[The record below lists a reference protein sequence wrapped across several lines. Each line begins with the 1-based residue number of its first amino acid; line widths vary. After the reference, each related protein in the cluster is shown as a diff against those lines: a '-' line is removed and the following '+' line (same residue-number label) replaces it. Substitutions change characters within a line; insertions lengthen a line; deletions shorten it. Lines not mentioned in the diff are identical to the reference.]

1 MHEALS
7 SEERA
12 DLEHHIEQAMQL
24 DAQRNQ
30 AQRIQNSLSTEVI
43 NEIPP
48 NPTFTT
54 VAAEFKK
61 KEQQIRSSG
70 LDHDEVE
77 ELLIRLA
84 EKRSEAL
91 EGLL

>member
-1 MHEALS
+1 
-7 SEERA
+7 
-12 DLEHHIEQAMQL
+12 
-24 DAQRNQ
+24 
-30 AQRIQNSLSTEVI
+30 VI